1 MQKNVFYSFKEDDE
15 CYTPRYGVKPLLEF
29 LPRFAGKTIWCPF
42 DTEDSE
48 FVKTFKE
55 AGYNVVH
62 SHISSGQDF
71 FEYEPDEWDVLISNP
86 PFRNKRAFFERA
98 LSFGKPFALLMMV
111 TWLNDAAPIKLFW
124 EDLQLLLFDKRIVFD
139 GKGGRPN
146 FSSCYFCKDFL
157 PKQICTRVLDI
168 PKSSKKFHFLGE
180 KKYETTLTPN
190 FLDKIEAPSVID
202 CKANATLMP
211 DEE

>member
-1 MQKNVFYSFKEDDE
+1 MSSTHRDTGLSRCLNFCWDSLAR
-15 CYTPRYGVKPLLEF
+15 RYG
-29 LPRFAGKTIWCPF
+29 AQF

-124 EDLQLLLFDKRIVFD
+124 EVLQLLLFDKRIVFD

-146 FSSCYFCKDFL
+146 FSFCYFCKDFL

-168 PKSSKKFHFLGE
+168 PKSSKKFHFLGK
-180 KKYETTLTPN
+180 KKYETTINPI
-190 FLDKIEAPSVID
+190 FFG
-202 CKANATLMP
+202 
-211 DEE
+211 